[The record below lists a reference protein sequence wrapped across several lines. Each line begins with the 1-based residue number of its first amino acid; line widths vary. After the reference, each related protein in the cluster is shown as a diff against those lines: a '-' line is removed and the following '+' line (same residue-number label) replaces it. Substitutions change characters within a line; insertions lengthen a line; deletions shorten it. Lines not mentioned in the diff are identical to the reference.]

1 MGTVSTKSKDVTLKI
16 SESMDESTEV
26 DFKINLIKNN
36 HNNTQSF
43 HQSETTENTKKTELS
58 DLKPFKFEWKEG
70 GNDVKI
76 SGSFLENW
84 NKEEEMIFNND
95 TKVYEITLNV
105 PKGLSQFKFIVN
117 GKWVCSSH
125 YKVVNDNN
133 NNFNNEIYIGN
144 NSENNNNSTINSTN
158 NQEIKKRKKKS
169 SKGSSDYN
177 CIIPSK
183 SVVNAEAPIIPY
195 YYKSY
200 INLDHNSNQLDS
212 EKFKEKLN
220 EKLKNKS
227 NDKIEEQEE
236 ALLIDK
242 TKRLIEDNTFKSIM
256 VIPHE
261 KLSHLFYYC
270 DNDNKYI
277 RNAITQRSKHKFLT
291 IVYFSPKK

>member
-144 NSENNNNSTINSTN
+144 DSENKNENSLDEKDQSDQKETAAKGGKTEDPEKDI
-158 NQEIKKRKKKS
+158 EIDLR
-169 SKGSSDYN
+169 
-177 CIIPSK
+177 I
-183 SVVNAEAPIIPY
+183 
-195 YYKSY
+195 
-200 INLDHNSNQLDS
+200 
-212 EKFKEKLN
+212 
-220 EKLKNKS
+220 
-227 NDKIEEQEE
+227 
-236 ALLIDK
+236 
-242 TKRLIEDNTFKSIM
+242 
-256 VIPHE
+256 
-261 KLSHLFYYC
+261 
-270 DNDNKYI
+270 
-277 RNAITQRSKHKFLT
+277 
-291 IVYFSPKK
+291 